1 MALYRNGE
9 VEAIES
15 ELDEFMPEL
24 TSDQF
29 TRRRHIL
36 AEHIYPKYDLYQ
48 ELYSLFYK
56 GSNEDRVLPL
66 KEDIPNRVKEIVDDI
81 YFPKHSGLSNESK

>member
-9 VEAIES
+9 VEAIER
-15 ELDEFMPEL
+15 ELDEFTPKL
-24 TSDQF
+24 TGDQF

-48 ELYSLFYK
+48 ELYSLFYNGGK
-56 GSNEDRVLPL
+56 KKRIPL
-66 KEDIPNRVKEIVDDI
+66 TKEDIVEKVKEIVDDI
-81 YFPKHSGLSNESK
+81 HFPKNQAVKNGTK